1 MNCLLFLI
9 YEVFY
14 RKKFI
19 IDNGGS
25 RDPCAQTYSGVGAF
39 SEPETQA
46 VKHFLEDSGIDF
58 ISYLTVHSYGQMW
71 LYPWGYTSSLP
82 SDVADLVSSHFV
94 VRIY

>member
-25 RDPCAQTYSGVGAF
+25 RDPCAQTYSGVGTF

>member
-39 SEPETQA
+39 SEPESQA

-71 LYPWGYTSSLP
+71 LYSNRKIVDTASTLTCTTG
-82 SDVADLVSSHFV
+82 
-94 VRIY
+94 II